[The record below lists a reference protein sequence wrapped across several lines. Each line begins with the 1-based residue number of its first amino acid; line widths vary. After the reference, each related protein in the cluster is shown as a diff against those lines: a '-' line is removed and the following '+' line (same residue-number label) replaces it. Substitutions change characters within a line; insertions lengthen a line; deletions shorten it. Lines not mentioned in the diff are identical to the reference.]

1 MNDEFSLSPKA
12 IEHYEK
18 IREAD
23 RLNRIG
29 SQIELIRT
37 QELLNRYLPPS
48 PAIVLDVGG
57 AAGIHAFWLAQ
68 QGYHVHL
75 IDPVPHHINQA
86 REFDNQNPTYPLA
99 SISRGDARKLEH
111 ENDSV
116 EAVLLFGPLYHLT
129 DRSDRL
135 AVLREAHR
143 VLSSGGIVLA
153 VGISRFISTIN
164 CLIDGEVN
172 NEIMLSIVEQDL
184 KDGQHRNPADDQR
197 YFTTA
202 FFHLPN
208 ELAEEIEEIGFRLDA
223 MIAVEGPAR
232 LLQNFKERWQNIE
245 ERAWLLKIVRQ
256 VEREPNLLGVS
267 THIMAIAYK

>member
-1 MNDEFSLSPKA
+1 MNDELSLSPDA
-12 IEHYEK
+12 IEHYKK

-75 IDPVPHHINQA
+75 IDPMPHHIDQA
-86 REFDNQNPTYPLA
+86 REFATQNPTYPLA
-99 SISRGDARKLEH
+99 SLSIGDARKLEH

-116 EAVLLFGPLYHLT
+116 EAVLLFDPLYHLT

-135 AVLREAHR
+135 AVLQEAYR
-143 VLSSGGIVLA
+143 VLRSGGIVLA

-172 NEIMLSIVEQDL
+172 NEIMVSIVEQDL
-184 KDGQHRNPADDQR
+184 KDGQHRNPTDDQR

-202 FFHLPN
+202 FFHLPD
-208 ELAEEIEEIGFRLDA
+208 ELAEEIEEIGFRLDGV
-223 MIAVEGPAR
+223 IAVEGTAR

-245 ERAWLLKIVRQ
+245 EREWLLKIVGK